1 MANKKGWRKTRY
13 CRGDE
18 VIKNEVEL
26 AVTRER
32 LAKME
37 RFLEELRKIARPE
50 EWPALSSGYRLEM
63 ERMQGEILDFL
74 VTPASSGRALA

>member
-1 MANKKGWRKTRY
+1 M
-13 CRGDE
+13 
-18 VIKNEVEL
+18 IKNEVEL